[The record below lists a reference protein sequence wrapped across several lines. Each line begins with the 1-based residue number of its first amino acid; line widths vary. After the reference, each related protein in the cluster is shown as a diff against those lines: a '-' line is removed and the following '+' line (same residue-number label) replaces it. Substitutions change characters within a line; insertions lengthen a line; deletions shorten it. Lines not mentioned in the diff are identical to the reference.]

1 MYVIGSQVINI
12 VIHTPSY
19 KPEGD
24 PKGPRKIVVPTTN
37 SFLARVSYTRGEL
50 MVYNHKL
57 VCVQGKRHMVLV
69 KKILYIIFEG

>member
-24 PKGPRKIVVPTTN
+24 PKGPRKISCLIN
-37 SFLARVSYTRGEL
+37 E
-50 MVYNHKL
+50 
-57 VCVQGKRHMVLV
+57 
-69 KKILYIIFEG
+69 